1 MQRSLLFKIVI
12 VGLLA
17 ILLYVPL
24 TMIQATIWERMRYR
38 DEAVRSITA
47 DSVSE
52 QVIVGPV
59 LVVPYTETWEEEFV
73 DATNKSTR
81 RQLSANKKH
90 YIYPNEM
97 QIVGNIDTDQRYRGI
112 HKVLV
117 YTGHHKI
124 SGDFMLPG
132 LSNMVQK
139 DNPKA
144 IITVAETPYI
154 SMGLSDTRGLRNF
167 PKLTWNEQTIE
178 FKQGSKLSSF
188 QRGIHAGLDGVDL
201 ASAKSVKFK
210 IDLDLDG
217 IEKLSFAP
225 LAKNNQVT
233 LASNWPHVQYGGRF
247 LPSPKGRVN
256 TDKSVSAN
264 WNISSL
270 SSNAQQQ
277 MTRLENAGNAVSVA
291 RGASQ
296 GEDGGLAS
304 SAASSASP
312 IDIFSVSYIEPVNI
326 YSQADRAVKY
336 GLMFVAL
343 TFAAFFLFEVLKQL
357 PIHPVQYTLVGLALV
372 IFFLLLVSLSEKI
385 SFVLAY
391 LIASAA
397 CILLIG
403 IYLANV
409 LRDRKRG
416 FGFACALTV
425 LYGILFGLLSSEN
438 NAMMMGSLLLFAVLS
453 GIMIA
458 TRKVDWYKLGKPAT
472 DSAYN
477 HA

>member
-24 TMIQATIWERMRYR
+24 GMIHATIWERMHYR
-38 DEAVRSITA
+38 EEAVRSITA

-52 QVIVGPV
+52 QVVVGPV
-59 LVVPYTETWEEEFV
+59 LVVPYTETWEDESF
-73 DATNKSTR
+73 DASLNKTVR

-97 QIVGNIDTDQRYRGI
+97 QIMGNIDTDQRYRGI

-124 SGDFMLPG
+124 TGDFMLPE
-132 LSNMVQK
+132 LSSMVQK

-144 IITVAETPYI
+144 VISLAETPYI
-154 SMGLSDTRGLRNF
+154 SMGLSDTRGLQNF
-167 PKLTWNEQTIE
+167 PKLKWDEQTIE

-188 QRGIHAGLDGVDL
+188 QRGIHAGLNDVNL
-201 ASAKSVKFK
+201 ASARQVKFK

-225 LAKNNQVT
+225 IAKNNQVT
-233 LASNWPHVQYGGRF
+233 LSSNWPHVQYGGRF

-256 TDKSVSAN
+256 TDQSVSAN

-277 MTRLENAGNAVSVA
+277 MTRLENAGNAANVA
-291 RGASQ
+291 HGASPA
-296 GEDGGLAS
+296 EDGS
-304 SAASSASP
+304 PTSSASP

-372 IFFLLLVSLSEKI
+372 IFFLLLISLSEKI

-391 LIASAA
+391 LIASTA

-409 LRDRKRG
+409 LRDWKRGVG
-416 FGFACALTV
+416 FGFALTV
-425 LYGILFGLLSSEN
+425 LYGILFGLLNSEN

-453 GIMIA
+453 GIMLA

-472 DSAYN
+472 DSAYD

>member
-1 MQRSLLFKIVI
+1 MQRSLLFKIAI

-24 TMIQATIWERMRYR
+24 TMIQATIWERIRYR

-59 LVVPYTETWEEEFV
+59 LVVPYTESWEDESF
-73 DATNKSTR
+73 DAALNKTVR

-97 QIVGNIDTDQRYRGI
+97 KIIGTIDTDQRYRGI

-124 SGDFMLPG
+124 TGDFMLPDMAG
-132 LSNMVQK
+132 MVQK
-139 DNPKA
+139 DNPKSVIA
-144 IITVAETPYI
+144 LAGKPYI
-154 SMGLSDTRGLRNF
+154 SMGLSDTRGLQNF
-167 PKLTWNEQTIE
+167 PKFKWGEQFVE
-178 FKQGSKLSSF
+178 FKQGSGLSAF
-188 QRGIHAGLDGVDL
+188 QRGIHANLDGVDL
-201 ASAKSVKFK
+201 ASARQVNFA
-210 IDLDLDG
+210 IDLDVDG

-225 LAKNNQVT
+225 LAKNNQVN
-233 LASNWPHVQYGGRF
+233 LSSNWPHVQYSGRF
-247 LPSPKGRVN
+247 LPSTKGRVS
-256 TDKSVSAN
+256 TEKSTGAN

-277 MTRLENAGNAVSVA
+277 MTRLENAGNAVNVA
-291 RGASQ
+291 RAASQ
-296 GEDGGLAS
+296 GEDGNPA
-304 SAASSASP
+304 AASSASP

-326 YSQADRAVKY
+326 YTQADRAVKY

-391 LIASAA
+391 LTASAA

-403 IYLANV
+403 VYLAHV
-409 LRDRKRG
+409 LHNWKRG
-416 FGFACALTV
+416 LGFGVALTV

-453 GIMIA
+453 GIMLA
-458 TRKVDWYKLGKPAT
+458 TRKVDWYNLGKPAT
-472 DSAYN
+472 DAAWD
-477 HA
+477 HAS

>member
-1 MQRSLLFKIVI
+1 MQRSLLFKIAI

-24 TMIQATIWERMRYR
+24 GMIQATIWERMHYR
-38 DEAVRSITA
+38 EEAVRSITA

-59 LVVPYTETWEEEFV
+59 LVVPYTETWEDESF
-73 DATNKSTR
+73 DATLNKTVR
-81 RQLSANKKH
+81 RQLSANRKH

-97 QIVGNIDTDQRYRGI
+97 QVIGNIDTDQRYRGI

-124 SGDFMLPG
+124 TGDFMLPE

-144 IITVAETPYI
+144 IITLTEKPYI
-154 SMGLSDTRGLRNF
+154 AMGLSDTRGLRNF
-167 PKLTWNEQTIE
+167 PKLMWDEQSIE

-188 QRGIHAGLDGVDL
+188 QRGIHAGLDGVNL
-201 ASAKSVKFK
+201 ASAKQVKFK
-210 IDLDLDG
+210 IDLDVDG

-233 LASNWPHVQYGGRF
+233 LTSNWPHVQYGGRF
-247 LPSPKGRVN
+247 LPSPKGRIN

-277 MTRLENAGNAVSVA
+277 MTRLENVGNAVKVA
-291 RGASQ
+291 SGTNLN
-296 GEDGGLAS
+296 EDGS
-304 SAASSASP
+304 PTSSASP

-326 YSQADRAVKY
+326 YTQADRAVKY

-391 LIASAA
+391 LTASAA

-409 LRDRKRG
+409 LHNWKRG
-416 FGFACALTV
+416 LGFGAALTV
-425 LYGILFGLLSSEN
+425 LYGILLGLLSSEN

-453 GIMIA
+453 GIMLA
-458 TRKVDWYKLGKPAT
+458 TRKVDWYNLGKPAT
-472 DSAYN
+472 DRAFD

>member
-1 MQRSLLFKIVI
+1 MQRSLLFKIAI

-59 LVVPYTETWEEEFV
+59 LVVPYTETWEDESF
-73 DATNKSTR
+73 DASLNKTVR

-97 QIVGNIDTDQRYRGI
+97 QIMGNIDTDQRYRGI

-124 SGDFMLPG
+124 SGDFMLPE

-144 IITVAETPYI
+144 IITLAETPYI
-154 SMGLSDTRGLRNF
+154 AMGLSDTRGLQNF
-167 PKLTWNEQTIE
+167 PKLTWDEKTVE
-178 FKQGSKLSSF
+178 FKQGSKLSAF
-188 QRGIHAGLDGVDL
+188 QRGIHAGLDGVKL
-201 ASAKSVKFK
+201 ASAGQVKFK

-247 LPSPKGRVN
+247 LPSTKGRVN
-256 TDKSVSAN
+256 TDKSASAN

-296 GEDGGLAS
+296 SEDGS
-304 SAASSASP
+304 PASSASP

-416 FGFACALTV
+416 FGFGCALTV

-472 DSAYN
+472 ESAYD

>member
-1 MQRSLLFKIVI
+1 MQRSLLFKIAI

-17 ILLYVPL
+17 ILLFVPL
-24 TMIQATIWERMRYR
+24 GMIQATISERIHYR
-38 DEAVRSITA
+38 EEAVRSITA

-52 QVIVGPV
+52 QLIVGPV
-59 LVVPYTETWEEEFV
+59 LVVPYTETWEDESF
-73 DATNKSTR
+73 DATLNKTVR
-81 RQLSANKKH
+81 RQLSANRKH
-90 YIYPNEM
+90 YIYPNDM
-97 QIVGNIDTDQRYRGI
+97 QVMGNIDTDQRYRGI

-124 SGDFMLPG
+124 AGDFMLPE
-132 LSNMVQK
+132 LSSMIQK

-144 IITVAETPYI
+144 IITLTEKPYI
-154 SMGLSDTRGLRNF
+154 SMGLSDTRGLQNF
-167 PKLTWNEQTIE
+167 PTLKWGEQAIE
-178 FKQGSKLSSF
+178 FKQGSGLSAF
-188 QRGIHAGLDGVDL
+188 QRGIHASLDDVEL
-201 ASAKSVKFK
+201 ASAKQVKFK
-210 IDLDLDG
+210 IDLDVDG

-225 LAKNNQVT
+225 LAKNNQVK
-233 LASNWPHVQYGGRF
+233 LSSNWQHVQYSGRF
-247 LPSPKGRVN
+247 LPSPKGRTN
-256 TDKSVSAN
+256 DDKGVSAT

-270 SSNAQQQ
+270 SSNAQLQ
-277 MTRLENAGNAVSVA
+277 MTKLENAGAAVNMRAGNPSEI
-291 RGASQ
+291 GNP
-296 GEDGGLAS
+296 E
-304 SAASSASP
+304 SAASP
-312 IDIFSVSYIEPVNI
+312 IDVFSVSFIEPVNI

-336 GLMFVAL
+336 GLMFIAL

-391 LIASAA
+391 LTASAA

-409 LRDRKRG
+409 LHNWKRG
-416 FGFACALTV
+416 LGFAGALTI

-453 GIMIA
+453 GIMLA
-458 TRKVDWYKLGKPAT
+458 TRKVDWYSLGQPVT
-472 DSAYN
+472 DSAYDQV
-477 HA
+477 

>member
-59 LVVPYTETWEEEFV
+59 LVVPYTETWEDESF
-73 DATNKSTR
+73 DASLNKTVR

-97 QIVGNIDTDQRYRGI
+97 QILGNIDTDQRYRGI

-124 SGDFMLPG
+124 SGDFMLPE

-144 IITVAETPYI
+144 IITLTGTPYI
-154 SMGLSDTRGLRNF
+154 SMGLSDTRGLQNF
-167 PKLTWNEQTIE
+167 PKLKWDEQSIE

-188 QRGIHAGLDGVDL
+188 QRGIHAGLDGVNL
-201 ASAKSVKFK
+201 VSARQVKFK

-217 IEKLSFAP
+217 IEKLSFVP
-225 LAKNNQVT
+225 IAKNNQVT

-247 LPSPKGRVN
+247 LPSTKGRVN
-256 TDKSVSAN
+256 TDKSASAN

-277 MTRLENAGNAVSVA
+277 MSRLENAGNAVSVA

-296 GEDGGLAS
+296 GEDGSPAP
-304 SAASSASP
+304 SASP

-343 TFAAFFLFEVLKQL
+343 TFAAFFLFEILKQL

-416 FGFACALTV
+416 FGFGCALTV

-458 TRKVDWYKLGKPAT
+458 TRKVDWYKLGKPVT
-472 DSAYN
+472 DSAYD

>member
-1 MQRSLLFKIVI
+1 MQRSLLFKTII

-24 TMIQATIWERMRYR
+24 GMIQATIWERMRYR

-59 LVVPYTETWEEEFV
+59 LVVPYTETWEDESF
-73 DATNKSTR
+73 DAALNKTVR

-97 QIVGNIDTDQRYRGI
+97 QVIGNIDTDQRYRGI

-124 SGDFMLPG
+124 TGDFMLPE
-132 LSNMVQK
+132 LSGMVQK

-144 IITVAETPYI
+144 IITMTETPYI
-154 SMGLSDTRGLRNF
+154 SMGLSDTRGLQNF
-167 PKLTWNEQTIE
+167 PKLKWDEQSIE

-188 QRGIHAGLDGVDL
+188 QRGIHARLDGVNL
-201 ASAKSVKFK
+201 ASAKQVKFK
-210 IDLDLDG
+210 IDLDVDG

-247 LPSPKGRVN
+247 LPSPKGRIN

-277 MTRLENAGNAVSVA
+277 MSSLENAGVAVSMTRA
-291 RGASQ
+291 AGHNEDGSPGAS
-296 GEDGGLAS
+296 AT
-304 SAASSASP
+304 P
-312 IDIFSVSYIEPVNI
+312 IDVFSVSFIEPVNI

-391 LIASAA
+391 LTASAA

-409 LRDRKRG
+409 LRDWKRG
-416 FGFACALTV
+416 FGFGCALTV
-425 LYGILFGLLSSEN
+425 LYGILFGLLNSEN

-453 GIMIA
+453 GIMLA
-458 TRKVDWYKLGKPAT
+458 TRKVDWYNLGKPAT
-472 DSAYN
+472 DSAYD

>member
-24 TMIQATIWERMRYR
+24 GMIHATIWERMHYR
-38 DEAVRSITA
+38 EEAVRSITA

-52 QVIVGPV
+52 QVVVGPV
-59 LVVPYTETWEEEFV
+59 LVVPYTETWEDESF
-73 DATNKSTR
+73 DASLNKTVR

-97 QIVGNIDTDQRYRGI
+97 QIMGNIDTDQRYRGI

-124 SGDFMLPG
+124 TGDFMLPE

-139 DNPKA
+139 DKPKA
-144 IITVAETPYI
+144 VISLTDTPYI
-154 SMGLSDTRGLRNF
+154 SMGLSDTRGLQNF
-167 PKLTWNEQTIE
+167 PKLKWDEQTIE

-188 QRGIHAGLDGVDL
+188 QRGIHAGLNDVNL
-201 ASAKSVKFK
+201 ASARQVKFK

-225 LAKNNQVT
+225 IAKNNQVT
-233 LASNWPHVQYGGRF
+233 LSSNWPHVQYGGRF

-256 TDKSVSAN
+256 TDQSVSAN

-277 MTRLENAGNAVSVA
+277 MTRLENAGNAANVA
-291 RGASQ
+291 HGASPA
-296 GEDGGLAS
+296 EDGS
-304 SAASSASP
+304 PTSSASP

-372 IFFLLLVSLSEKI
+372 IFFLLLISLSEKI

-391 LIASAA
+391 LIASTA

-409 LRDRKRG
+409 LRDWKRGVG
-416 FGFACALTV
+416 FGFALMV
-425 LYGILFGLLSSEN
+425 LYGILFGLLNSEN

-453 GIMIA
+453 GIMLA

-472 DSAYN
+472 DSAYD